1 VSGISPGTA
10 ITRQGGAGLNEVVQ
24 RIGRRFAR
32 AEPRRR
38 ALAYL
43 KGLLSPVQRK
53 NGWQLAEQAGDPSPY
68 GVQHLL
74 GRASWDADQVRD
86 DLRVYVVEHLG
97 DPDGVLIV
105 DETGFLKKGD
115 QSAGVQRQYSG
126 TAGRVENCQVGVFLA
141 YYTARG
147 RTFLDRALYLPRSWT
162 DQAQRCQTAGIPHT
176 VAFATKPMLARQML
190 QRAFDAGVPA
200 RWVTGDAVYGS
211 DRHFRQFLES
221 QHKAYVLGVTSNYT
235 LRPYTAGTLADQ
247 LPKQAWTRRSA
258 GIGSKGPRRYDWAL
272 QRIYLDHTGWGHWLL
287 VRRHIR
293 APHERAYYRVYAPA
307 DTTLEQMVAVAGK
320 RWAVEECF
328 ETAKG
333 ECGLDEYEVRS
344 WVGWH
349 RHVTLSLLAHAYLT
363 VVRARAVHTGA
374 QKKAGSAA
382 PSRANSADRAGG
394 AGTVVAAG
402 LARSTARRVGAGVEP
417 LAAPAP
423 SPSAA
428 LPL

>member
-1 VSGISPGTA
+1 MSVNPVSSTA
-10 ITRQGGAGLNEVVQ
+10 AACGAAALDQVAQ
-24 RIGRRFAR
+24 RIGPRFAR

-43 KGLLSPVQRK
+43 KGLLSPLPRK
-53 NGWQLAEQAGDPSPY
+53 NGWQLAEQAGDRSPY

-74 GRASWDADQVRD
+74 GRASWDAEQVRD
-86 DLRVYVVEHLG
+86 ELRVYVVDHLG

-105 DETGFLKKGD
+105 DETGFLKKGA

-162 DQAQRCQTAGIPHT
+162 DQVQRCQAAGIPAT

-211 DRHFRQFLES
+211 NSQFRHFLES
-221 QHKAYVLGVTSNYT
+221 RHKAYVLGVTSNYT

-247 LPKQAWTRRSA
+247 LPKNAWRRRSA
-258 GIGSKGPRRYDWAL
+258 GAGSKGPRRYDWAL
-272 QRIYLDHTGWGHWLL
+272 HQIYLDDRGWGHWLL
-287 VRRHIR
+287 VRRHIQ
-293 APHERAYYRVYAPA
+293 APHQRAYYRVYAPA
-307 DTTLEQMVAVAGK
+307 HTTLEQMVAVAGK

-328 ETAKG
+328 ETAKSQ
-333 ECGLDEYEVRS
+333 CGLDEYEVRS
-344 WVGWH
+344 WTGWH
-349 RHVTLSLLAHAYLT
+349 RHVTVALLAHAYLT
-363 VVRARAVHTGA
+363 VVQARAAYRGA
-374 QKKAGSAA
+374 PKK
-382 PSRANSADRAGG
+382 SR
-394 AGTVVAAG
+394 
-402 LARSTARRVGAGVEP
+402 RSSTRQ
-417 LAAPAP
+417 
-423 SPSAA
+423 S
-428 LPL
+428 

>member
-1 VSGISPGTA
+1 MSVSPVSSTA
-10 ITRQGGAGLNEVVQ
+10 AACGAAALDQVAQ
-24 RIGRRFAR
+24 RIGPRFAR

-43 KGLLSPVQRK
+43 KGLLSPLPRK
-53 NGWQLAEQAGDPSPY
+53 NGWQLAEQAGDRSPY

-74 GRASWDADQVRD
+74 GRASWDAEQVRD
-86 DLRVYVVEHLG
+86 DLRVYVVDHLG

-105 DETGFLKKGD
+105 DETGFLKKGA

-162 DQAQRCQTAGIPHT
+162 EQAQRCQAAAIPDT

-211 DRHFRQFLES
+211 NSQFRHFLES
-221 QHKAYVLGVTSNYT
+221 RHKAYVLGVTSNYT

-247 LPKQAWTRRSA
+247 LPKNAWRRRSA
-258 GIGSKGPRRYDWAL
+258 GAGSKGPRRYDWAL
-272 QRIYLDHTGWGHWLL
+272 HQIYLDDRGWGHWLL
-287 VRRHIR
+287 VRRHIQ
-293 APHERAYYRVYAPA
+293 APHQRAYYRVYAPA
-307 DTTLEQMVAVAGK
+307 HTTLEQMVAVAGK

-328 ETAKG
+328 ETAKSQ
-333 ECGLDEYEVRS
+333 CGLDEYEVRS
-344 WVGWH
+344 WTGWH
-349 RHVTLSLLAHAYLT
+349 RHVTLALLAHAYLT
-363 VVRARAVHTGA
+363 VVQARAAYRGA
-374 QKKAGSAA
+374 PKK
-382 PSRANSADRAGG
+382 SR
-394 AGTVVAAG
+394 
-402 LARSTARRVGAGVEP
+402 RSSTRQ
-417 LAAPAP
+417 
-423 SPSAA
+423 S
-428 LPL
+428 